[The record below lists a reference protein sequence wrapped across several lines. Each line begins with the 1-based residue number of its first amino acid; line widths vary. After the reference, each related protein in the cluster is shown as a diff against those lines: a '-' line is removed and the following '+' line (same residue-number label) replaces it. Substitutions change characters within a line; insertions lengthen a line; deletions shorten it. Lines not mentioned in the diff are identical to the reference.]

1 MKLKSTGLCALL
13 LLAAPAAA
21 DDAKPVSFTAPQAE
35 KGRDLYGTNCGSCH
49 GEDLSGSE
57 FAPALKSGRFRR
69 ERASGTSGALLTYVR
84 SNMPPTQPGNLPP
97 EDYAA
102 ILAFVLKANGAPEGA
117 AFPADP
123 ASKATIALP
132 HP

>member
-1 MKLKSTGLCALL
+1 MIIRRFAIFALL
-13 LLAAPAAA
+13 LAAAPAAA
-21 DDAKPVSFTAPQAE
+21 DDARPVSFTAAQAE

-69 ERASGTSGALLTYVR
+69 ERASGPAGELLAYVR
-84 SNMPPTQPGNLPP
+84 SNMPPSQPGALPP

-102 ILAFVLKANGAPEGA
+102 ILAFVVKANGAPEGA
-117 AFPADP
+117 AFPAD
-123 ASKATIALP
+123 ATSKAPIAVP